1 MLEYQLKFLPFLY
14 QMKQLVC
21 EQPGKFTYRDVAI
34 PALLDSESLLKVEHI
49 GICGTDIHAFAGQQ
63 PFFTYPRIL
72 GHELSCSFMEG
83 KAPKGVHPG
92 DPVTIV
98 PYIAC
103 GKCIACRRGATN
115 CCAQLQVMGV
125 HIDGGMQEF
134 IAVPSHLVMASD
146 GIDARSLAL
155 VEPLAIGAHAV
166 LRSGLQPGDH
176 VLVVGAGPIGLGTM
190 AFAKQRGGHVI
201 AVDTNADRLSF
212 CREQLHIPYTIQSGS
227 ENILEALQEIT
238 HGDMPAIVFDATG
251 NLHAIE
257 TAFQYLAH
265 TGKYIL
271 VGLQKGNI
279 SFSHPEFHKREATV
293 MSSRNALPS
302 DFIFV
307 MDLMRKGNINAEA
320 LITST
325 LPFNKVAAEFSATV
339 SNPANIKTI
348 INLP

>member
-1 MLEYQLKFLPFLY
+1 
-14 QMKQLVC
+14 MKQLRC
-21 EQPGKFTYRDVAI
+21 EQPGSFVYLDVPEPI
-34 PALLDSESLLKVEHI
+34 PAAQHTILRVKHI
-49 GICGTDIHAFAGQQ
+49 GVCGTDIHAFAGNQ
-63 PFFTYPRIL
+63 PYFQYPRVL
-72 GHELSCSFMEG
+72 GHELSCEVVGGDIPSKFQ
-83 KAPKGVHPG
+83 PG
-92 DPVTIV
+92 DTVTVI
-98 PYIAC
+98 PYLHC

-125 HIDGGMQEF
+125 HMDGGMQEY
-134 IAVPSHLVMASD
+134 IAVPNHLLIAGEGLDASL
-146 GIDARSLAL
+146 LAL

-190 AFAKQRGGHVI
+190 ALAKQRGGHVI

-212 CREQLHIPYTIQSGS
+212 CREQLHIPYTIQAGK
-227 ENILEALQEIT
+227 ENIVDVLQEIT
-238 HGDMPAIVFDATG
+238 QGDMPVIVFDATG

-302 DFIFV
+302 DFTYV
-307 MDLMRKGNINAEA
+307 MDLLRHGAIDAEA
-320 LITST
+320 FITST
-325 LPFNKVAAEFSATV
+325 LPFSEVASRFSETV
-339 SNPANIKTI
+339 SDPTNIKTLI
-348 INLP
+348 TLP